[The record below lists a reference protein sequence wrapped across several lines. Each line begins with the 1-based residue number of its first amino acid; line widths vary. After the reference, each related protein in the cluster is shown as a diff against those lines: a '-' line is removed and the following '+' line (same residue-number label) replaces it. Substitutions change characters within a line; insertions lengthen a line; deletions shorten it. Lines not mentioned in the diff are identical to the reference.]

1 VHQIHVSLVGIVK
14 MLKSSE
20 VVFSIEELIDEV
32 VVLEVRRLC
41 NV

>member
-1 VHQIHVSLVGIVK
+1 